1 MPVHTATPSTSPLS
15 PVLSPTVLH
24 IIVYSAP
31 VPNYWLFDY
40 RLNFLPFYIG
50 QKVALFCRA
59 ADCFTPDGA
68 IVQGWIE
75 TASISSPFWIVFKIV
90 CPDANT
96 PVVNL
101 GVP

>member
-1 MPVHTATPSTSPLS
+1 MLIHTPTRSSSPLS

-24 IIVYSAP
+24 IVVFSAP

-40 RLNFLPFYIG
+40 HLNFLPFYIG

-68 IVQGWIE
+68 IAQGQIE
-75 TASISSPFWIVFKIV
+75 AAFICSPFWTVFKIV
-90 CPDANT
+90 CPDVNM
-96 PVVNL
+96 PVINL